1 MIINI
6 KIKMKKSNSVSFL
19 PSIFSKSREIKIK
32 PKFNRNIFVT
42 ISDDL
47 GFANKQIE
55 KIEDIV
61 KKDKENE
68 QKPWEK
74 KVFNIYKLNGK
85 TNYQIL
91 KEFTQRFKII
101 KNNDIAKLDWS
112 KQNYLSNR
120 QVNQILVGNKISKRV
135 LDKMK
140 INQKVSDKKTYLNEF
155 ISETKNISFNNLKMK
170 LIANERKKVSQKEKD
185 YENALDYEMKSLE
198 KDIES
203 FQLYKIGAKQRM
215 KNDELTLIK
224 LIQKNKELYEENRRQ
239 SHEYKYIVEEIIRYI
254 KLIINYKTY
263 ASFVHTLLDQDSKI
277 LSVNL
282 NEYINYKN
290 WTEKDLNIYIKKALD
305 ELNLYLKEIL
315 FNENALAILSD
326 NNRLEILFKIMEDNI
341 LQVFKQKEK
350 LEEEDKRITEE
361 NTKIYDKLMKDYEN
375 NKSKYA
381 IYLTELEEEKKKLQK
396 FNIDPELF
404 DYYSEMFILFNDIS
418 IFIISDQEKQL
429 KKNMSQ
435 SNLTTK
441 QSEDNSEYTLR
452 KNMNECI
459 ESLKQKQ
466 FYVQGLINEIELYQK
481 EDPEL
486 LKIIVNEIKIN
497 NRINRRKKEKQKNIE
512 KDILKRKNLVKK
524 YRQNIL
530 RQKFKFQEP
539 IPYHIIQERK
549 KHVVKYKPDT
559 TFTNLVF
566 Y

>member
-1 MIINI
+1 
-6 KIKMKKSNSVSFL
+6 MKKSNSVSFL

-120 QVNQILVGNKISKRV
+120 QINQILVGNKISKRV

-350 LEEEDKRITEE
+350 LEEEEKRITEE

-396 FNIDPELF
+396 YNIDPELF

>member
-1 MIINI
+1 
-6 KIKMKKSNSVSFL
+6 MKKSNSVSFL

-350 LEEEDKRITEE
+350 LEEEHKRITEE

-396 FNIDPELF
+396 YNIDPELF

>member
-1 MIINI
+1 
-6 KIKMKKSNSVSFL
+6 MKKSNSVSFL

-61 KKDKENE
+61 KKDKVNE

-404 DYYSEMFILFNDIS
+404 GYYSEMFILFNDIS

-452 KNMNECI
+452 KNMKECI

>member
-1 MIINI
+1 
-6 KIKMKKSNSVSFL
+6 MKKSNSVSFL

-101 KNNDIAKLDWS
+101 KNKDISKLDWS

-396 FNIDPELF
+396 YNIDPELF

-539 IPYHIIQERK
+539 IPYHILQERK